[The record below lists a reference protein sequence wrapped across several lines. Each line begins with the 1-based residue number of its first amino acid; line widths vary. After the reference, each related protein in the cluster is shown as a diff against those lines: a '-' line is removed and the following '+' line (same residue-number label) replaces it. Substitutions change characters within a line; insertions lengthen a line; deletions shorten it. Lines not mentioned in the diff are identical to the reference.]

1 MPDGTIRD
9 GETDCNIAL
18 NPEAPSCGKTRFGCW
33 SCTVVER
40 DRSMEGM
47 VQSGEEWMKPL
58 WDYREMLLDYRDR
71 EDKRNSRRR
80 NGQLGLGAFNL
91 DVRKELLEKLFIIE
105 MDDEFIKREIKLISD
120 NEIEI
125 IQRYWNE
132 DGDIENSALNL
143 ALRFGRDIDTITTHE
158 IDELLNSIENK
169 NYSRELFKRIYEI
182 EKRRKNISM
191 RIGVLNEIE
200 NRVMNYNKG
209 GFIED

>member
-1 MPDGTIRD
+1 M
-9 GETDCNIAL
+9 
-18 NPEAPSCGKTRFGCW
+18 K
-33 SCTVVER
+33 
-40 DRSMEGM
+40 MEIL
-47 VQSGEEWMKPL
+47 KIL
-58 WDYREMLLDYRDR
+58 
-71 EDKRNSRRR
+71 
-80 NGQLGLGAFNL
+80 
-91 DVRKELLEKLFIIE
+91 
-105 MDDEFIKREIKLISD
+105 
-120 NEIEI
+120 
-125 IQRYWNE
+125 
-132 DGDIENSALNL
+132 ALNL